1 MRAGSPSI
9 IPSNRSVVPAPIR
22 STSIRRQRSL
32 DGGQDLAR
40 LQVDMFAQKT
50 RVASCRRCQ
59 LRTGLGLTCRIRVD
73 CLAGGGCEPA
83 FNRMVLLQALSYR
96 ASGMR
101 FQSGKQLRLLLA
113 VVAAIREHDEVWKSS
128 ASPRAGRRPLIA

>member
-9 IPSNRSVVPAPIR
+9 IPCNRSVVPAPIR

-73 CLAGGGCEPA
+73 CLAGGGCEPTS
-83 FNRMVLLQALSYR
+83 NRMVLLQALSYR
-96 ASGMR
+96 ARGMR
-101 FQSGKQLRLLLA
+101 FQSPSRSERVCRELTIELA
-113 VVAAIREHDEVWKSS
+113 VRQGT
-128 ASPRAGRRPLIA
+128 AGGRS